1 MDTIENKAVRI
12 DKFLYAVRLF
22 KTRSLASQE
31 CLKGRV
37 SINGIQ
43 AKPSR
48 MITAGEILNVK
59 RPPAILSF
67 RVIATLEN
75 RIGARLVSN
84 YIEDL
89 TSEEEKMKLDM
100 KPSFTTGFRKKGSG
114 RPTKKERRSI
124 DRLKE
129 DLL

>member
-1 MDTIENKAVRI
+1 METTENKAVRI

-31 CLKGRV
+31 CLKGRISV
-37 SINGIQ
+37 NGVQ
-43 AKPSR
+43 VKPSR
-48 MITAGEILNVK
+48 MIAAGEIINIK
-59 RPPAILSF
+59 RPPVILSF

-89 TSEEEKMKLDM
+89 TPEEEKMKLEL
-100 KPSFTTGFRKKGSG
+100 KPSFASGFREKGSG

-124 DRLKE
+124 DRLRE
-129 DLL
+129 DLF

>member
-1 MDTIENKAVRI
+1 METTENKAVRI

-31 CLKGRV
+31 CLKGRISV
-37 SINGIQ
+37 NGVQ
-43 AKPSR
+43 VKPSR
-48 MITAGEILNVK
+48 MITAGEILNIK
-59 RPPAILSF
+59 RPPVILSF

-89 TSEEEKMKLDM
+89 TPEEEKMKLELR
-100 KPSFTTGFRKKGSG
+100 PSFASGFREKGSG

-124 DRLKE
+124 DRLRE
-129 DLL
+129 DLF